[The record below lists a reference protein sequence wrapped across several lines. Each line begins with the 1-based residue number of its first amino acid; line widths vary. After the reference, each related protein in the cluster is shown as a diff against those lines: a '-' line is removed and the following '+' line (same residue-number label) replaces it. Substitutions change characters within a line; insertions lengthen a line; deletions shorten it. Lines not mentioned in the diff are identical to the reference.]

1 MGALGLSAY
10 ADVVR
15 GGSRGKVPP
24 LSRMKSLPLT
34 LMSSLLAAA
43 VFAQDAAPH
52 EERRGIA
59 LSDRLVLD
67 ADSMSR
73 LPGETSTNDVLA
85 RVFLPSLFA
94 LEESMGFSDIEHE
107 RFSLAGN
114 SPLWSEFHLEDF
126 NVTDPFFDGA
136 SAFKVPTAFLSELE
150 LLAAE
155 SPFHRFGGGLR
166 YGVTPRPGAPAR
178 RARVSFGVGGVGGT
192 IPGAEPISDFI
203 TTKHTRNRATPPEE
217 DRRRF
222 LGRLQASL
230 LDTEAIGSLTL
241 RSALEVDGNVRH
253 HQSFP
258 TAVREQAGVPFDERT
273 LRVSGIAELTP
284 ADRAWRAY
292 VLSEFRQRDNLFTER
307 RYARDET
314 LGLRSGGVLLGFT
327 SGGFHAGLTY
337 KHDRLSANAW
347 NFSREVLDV
356 DGEGFF
362 PFHPTGAMNSVRVDL
377 GYRAHDAYVSSDTR
391 VLGWTGGTTQQHA
404 LTLGGAPVGS
414 VTVGSTATTTVVGS
428 HRVGYAR
435 AFRWRHFEL
444 AVDGYAVVNHANAAG
459 TSGLFLP
466 DVGAEVMAIGHVTP
480 WFQPFLAVGRTPI
493 GVTSQTA
500 LALTPGA
507 FTATTRRADG
517 RLVQTF
523 GGDVTSIGQLQGPSI
538 LSATFGIT
546 SQLGPKWKFSGQALA
561 KAWHGLARLTFD
573 GAPEQYG
580 HFSGGVFFFDGAPT
594 RYRLV
599 NDPLNE
605 TPYGGQVQ
613 LELSRVRDE
622 NGFFSAGFSAANFFG
637 HPPFGNGAFGNDI
650 GLVDWLGANPNARY
664 RSLSNTDADR
674 AFILKVAGGLR
685 LWRALWGSFTV
696 FYKDGQPFGF
706 FDTFV
711 EDGQVATRL
720 RSNRGSAMQISSP
733 LIGWREDFQVEVDLR
748 LGYDFE
754 LGRGYQLRAGVVVA
768 NVFDLGN
775 EVSERHWAPYD
786 RSALELQLPRSLNL
800 SLELLGP

>member
-1 MGALGLSAY
+1 
-10 ADVVR
+10 
-15 GGSRGKVPP
+15 
-24 LSRMKSLPLT
+24 MKSLG
-34 LMSSLLAAA
+34 LASCFIASVA
-43 VFAQDAAPH
+43 LSQEAAPH

-73 LPGETSTNDVLA
+73 LPSESSTSNVIS
-85 RVFLPSLFA
+85 RVFLPALFA
-94 LEESMGFSDIEHE
+94 LEESMGFSDLEHE
-107 RFSLAGN
+107 RFSIAGN
-114 SPLWSEFHLEDF
+114 SALWSEFRLEDF

-136 SAFKVPTAFLSELE
+136 SAFKVPAAFLSELE
-150 LLAAE
+150 LVTAE
-155 SPFHRFGGGLR
+155 SAFNRFGGGIR
-166 YGVTPRPGAPAR
+166 YGVTPRKDAFAR

-203 TTKHTRNRATPPEE
+203 TSKHTRNRATRPEE

-230 LDTEAIGSLTL
+230 LDTELVGALTL
-241 RSALEVDGNVRH
+241 RSALEVDGNVRR

-258 TAVREQAGVPFDERT
+258 TAVREQPGIPFDERA
-273 LRVSGIAELTP
+273 LRVSGIAELAP
-284 ADRAWRAY
+284 SDRAWRAY
-292 VLSEFRQRDNLFTER
+292 LLSEFRQRDNLFTER

-327 SGGFHAGLTY
+327 SGGFRAGLTW
-337 KHDRLSANAW
+337 KHDRLSSNAW
-347 NFSREVLDV
+347 NFSRELLDV

-377 GYRAHDAYVSSDTR
+377 GYKVHDAYVSSDTR
-391 VLGWTGGTTQQHA
+391 VLAWTGGSTQEHA
-404 LTLGGAPVGS
+404 LTHGGAPMGS
-414 VTVGSTATTTVVGS
+414 VTVGSSATTTVIGS
-428 HRVGYAR
+428 HRLGYAR
-435 AFRWRHFEL
+435 AFRWSRFEL

-459 TSGLFLP
+459 TSGLFFP
-466 DVGAEVMAIGHVTP
+466 DVGAKVMAIGHVAR

-493 GVTSQTA
+493 GITSQSA
-500 LALTPGA
+500 LALTPGH
-507 FTATTRRADG
+507 FTATQRRADG
-517 RLVQTF
+517 RVLQTL
-523 GGDVTSIGQLQGPSI
+523 GGDVTTIGQLQGPSI

-546 SQLGPKWKFSGQALA
+546 SQLGPKWKVSGQAMA
-561 KAWHGLARLTFD
+561 KAWHGLSRLTFE
-573 GAPEQYG
+573 GAPEQFG
-580 HFSGGVFFFDGAPT
+580 HFSSGGIFFFDGAPT

-613 LELSRVRDE
+613 LEVSRVRDE

-664 RSLSNTDADR
+664 RSVSNTDADR

-685 LWRALWGSFTV
+685 LWRALWGSFAV

-733 LIGWREDFQVEVDLR
+733 LIGWREDYQVEVDLR

-754 LGRGYQLRAGVVVA
+754 LGRGWQLRAGAVVA

-775 EVSERHWAPYD
+775 EVSERHWEPYD
-786 RSALELQLPRSLNL
+786 RSALELQLPRSVNL